1 MLERGGSQQFQTNV
15 VGQHVGECQAQLGIA
30 VQGCL
35 GAGHLGAV
43 ELDITAVLVGS
54 GGDGAGTQDEV
65 ASLVG
70 VGNRGCERQGNERGA
85 EQGLVH
91 GSSQRTF
98 RIEWVQW

>member
-1 MLERGGSQQFQTNV
+1 MLERGGGQQLEADV
-15 VGQHVGECQAQLGIA
+15 VGQHVGESQTQLGVA

-43 ELDITAVLVGS
+43 ELDVAAVLVGS
-54 GGDGAGTQDEV
+54 GSDRTGTQDEV

-70 VGNRGCERQGNERGA
+70 VGNRGCKRQSNERGA
-85 EQGLVH
+85 KQGLVH

-98 RIEWVQW
+98 RI